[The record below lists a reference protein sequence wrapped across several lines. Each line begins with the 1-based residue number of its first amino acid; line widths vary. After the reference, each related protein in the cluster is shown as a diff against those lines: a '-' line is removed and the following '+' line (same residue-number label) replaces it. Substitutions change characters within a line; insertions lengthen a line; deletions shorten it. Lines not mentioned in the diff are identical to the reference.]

1 MILEK
6 SKKSLITI
14 KLISYIII
22 NTIKLRE
29 LYTKLKNNDS
39 SNKILNKIIFV
50 KDMTKF
56 TLDILSFNLL
66 SIFGN
71 SLSYY
76 SKLKKVLSYAT
87 KQFR

>member
-6 SKKSLITI
+6 TTKSLITI

-22 NTIKLRE
+22 NIIKLRE
-29 LYTKLKNNDS
+29 LYAKLKNNES
-39 SNKILNKIIFV
+39 SNKILNKFIFV
-50 KDMTKF
+50 KDITKF

-66 SIFGN
+66 SILGN

-76 SKLKKVLSYAT
+76 SKLKKVLSYIT
-87 KQFR
+87 KPFR

>member
-29 LYTKLKNNDS
+29 LYTKLKKNDS

-66 SIFGN
+66 SILGN
-71 SLSYY
+71 SISYY
-76 SKLKKVLSYAT
+76 SKLKKVVSYAT
-87 KQFR
+87 KPFR